1 MKSRHLI
8 APAILSAMLAVSGV
22 ALAAGAG
29 GGSSNG
35 PGGAGSGTGAD
46 ATTPAQG
53 ADNNAATA
61 ATGTSN
67 TTHKSTHKS
76 HTTKKHTA
84 TKPMS
89 DTTNTPGADASS
101 DTKGQ

>member
-8 APAILSAMLAVSGV
+8 APTLLVAMLAVSG
-22 ALAAGAG
+22 AAFAQ
-29 GGSSNG
+29 
-35 PGGAGSGTGAD
+35 ASGTD

-53 ADNNAATA
+53 GDQNAATA
-61 ATGTSN
+61 GMGASSTA
-67 TTHKSTHKS
+67 HKSTHKS
-76 HTTKKHTA
+76 HANKHA
-84 TKPMS
+84 AKKPMN